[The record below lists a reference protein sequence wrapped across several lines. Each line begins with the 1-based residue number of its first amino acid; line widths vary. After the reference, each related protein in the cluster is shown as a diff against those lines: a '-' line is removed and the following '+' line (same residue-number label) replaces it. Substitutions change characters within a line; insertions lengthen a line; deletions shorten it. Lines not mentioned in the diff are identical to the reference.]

1 MTFIALSEKAPVRRL
16 TRTVVAGS
24 ITTLALLTSGCGLI
38 SPIVEAPNTQSDLNN
53 IKLSVVKLENT
64 QNESFNKLQY
74 SITELQNQMEAS
86 RKADAERTQNLEG
99 IQSQIESLRKDLANR
114 APATPQPPTGPD
126 NTKIIEQENVLKRAS
141 QAAANPNSIPEA
153 INLYTSFLLDYR
165 DSPKAPN
172 AAYELGCCY
181 FKSKDYQKGLEA
193 FQSVLDTYPQSPIVG
208 DSMLSMALCQYQLSK
223 FPEARETVKNL
234 EAQFPKYAND
244 ETLKKLKAELAK
256 AK

>member
-1 MTFIALSEKAPVRRL
+1 MTFVALSEKAPVRRL

-74 SITELQNQMEAS
+74 SITELQNQLEAS

-99 IQSQIESLRKDLANR
+99 IQSQLDALRKDLANSNR
-114 APATPQPPTGPD
+114 AAAAVAQPTTPD
-126 NTKIIEQENVLKRAS
+126 KAIEQENVLKRAA
-141 QAAANPNSIPEA
+141 QAAANPSSIPEA
-153 INLYTSFLLDYR
+153 INLYRGFLTDYA

-193 FQSVLDTYPQSPIVG
+193 FQSVLDAYPQSPIVG

-234 EAQFPKYAND
+234 EAQFPKYTND